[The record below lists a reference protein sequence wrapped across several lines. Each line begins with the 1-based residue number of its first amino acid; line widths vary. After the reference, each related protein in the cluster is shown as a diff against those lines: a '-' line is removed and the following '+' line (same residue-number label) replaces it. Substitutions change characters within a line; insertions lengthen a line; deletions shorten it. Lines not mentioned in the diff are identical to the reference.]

1 MQPNNLAFGLHPT
14 VASGDEWRWFAGQPD
29 PADPSH
35 FTLGYEVN
43 EVPGT
48 IDGWLCDDET
58 VLLRPRTGP
67 VEWQQRHGLWFAV
80 WHQRGAIER

>member
-1 MQPNNLAFGLHPT
+1 M
-14 VASGDEWRWFAGQPD
+14 
-29 PADPSH
+29 
-35 FTLGYEVN
+35 
-43 EVPGT
+43 PGT